1 MAHRVQHI
9 THTRLCVVHTGLP
22 TTHMAAPMVIQ
33 AVTPIIILLPIICVV
48 NPPPLE
54 GLGAT
59 SPPYYIYAREGEG
72 ATEGVAT
79 LIFDGLM
86 ARIIFLSSSVS
97 TGGRYFTPFFDL
109 RTYEKGYKSTKNIT
123 LCEKLQYL

>member
-1 MAHRVQHI
+1 M
-9 THTRLCVVHTGLP
+9 GG
-22 TTHMAAPMVIQ
+22 
-33 AVTPIIILLPIICVV
+33 PIIMAIIVEATVATAPHFPAAITGGPEAQACMTAALFTLLPFYFFTFQT
-48 NPPPLE
+48 
-54 GLGAT
+54 AF
-59 SPPYYIYAREGEG
+59 PPYYIYAREGEG

-79 LIFDGLM
+79 LIFDGQM